1 MQKNKHT
8 GTIGIIITI
17 IILTVLVIITNLDIS
32 KFSFIEGITQKLV
45 MPVQNGLTYLKNKIS
60 KNNSFFE
67 NIDELKK
74 ENSELKKQLEELNK
88 TASELGIIKAEN
100 KTLREYANLTDKYT
114 KYEGIPAYIINRD
127 LSNLNSTIVINVGT
141 KDGVTANMPV
151 VSENGVVGHTISVTE
166 TTAKVQPIIDSSSSI
181 SAVMN
186 ISRDNLIVK
195 GELGKSNELKATYIS
210 TDADLVLQD
219 DVETSGLGGIYPKGL
234 KIGKLTQIVQT
245 KNPTEK
251 YAIIEPAV
259 DFTKLETVLVI
270 IKWKDWYQ
278 WKIIFM

>member
-67 NIDELKK
+67 NID
-74 ENSELKKQLEELNK
+74 ELKKQLEELNK

-270 IKWKDWYQ
+270 IK
-278 WKIIFM
+278 